1 MKGVIFL
8 NIKGTSALKQNCSK
22 DDKLYE
28 YIDFA
33 RHELDLATKQFNEI
47 TDDRAIDYASYSLLA
62 AKAKYSYLIQLA
74 KEKKLSL

>member
-1 MKGVIFL
+1 MYLI
-8 NIKGTSALKQNCSK
+8 IKGTSALKQNYSE

-28 YIDFA
+28 YINNA

-47 TDDRAIDYASYSLLA
+47 SDDRAIDYASYSLLA
-62 AKAKYSYLIQLA
+62 ARAKYSYLIQLA

>member
-1 MKGVIFL
+1 M
-8 NIKGTSALKQNCSK
+8 IKGSNALKNTNSE

-28 YIDFA
+28 YINTA

-47 TDDRAIDYASYSLLA
+47 SDDRAIDYASYSLLA
-62 AKAKYSYLIQLA
+62 ARAKYSYLIALA

>member
-1 MKGVIFL
+1 M
-8 NIKGTSALKQNCSK
+8 NIKGSNALKPSCT
-22 DDKLYE
+22 DDSQLYE
-28 YIDFA
+28 SIDNA
-33 RHELDLATKQFNEI
+33 KYELYLATKRFNEI